1 MQGYYYIPCL
11 TLPVEDNQPIGVWGQ
26 RHKNYL
32 KEHRK
37 ATYTAMLIEGKLH
50 QYLADIDKQAEE
62 MYHRLIKE
70 MAERQGVTEQLKPEQ
85 PMEWI
90 GKMGN
95 IH

>member
-1 MQGYYYIPCL
+1 
-11 TLPVEDNQPIGVWGQ
+11 
-26 RHKNYL
+26 
-32 KEHRK
+32 
-37 ATYTAMLIEGKLH
+37 MLIEGKLH